1 MHFRGCSGG
10 LCTCCFN
17 VFPEALTANSHILIH
32 AVVWDRLLSISEEGG
47 VIHRTGFS
55 LPTVT
60 LNLGILALFGVLII
74 ICLTP
79 LDGYRLYTLARS
91 VVSLLLFG
99 KCASIVT

>member
-60 LNLGILALFGVLII
+60 YFESRYVGTFWCPHNHMPYSFG
-74 ICLTP
+74 
-79 LDGYRLYTLARS
+79 S
-91 VVSLLLFG
+91 
-99 KCASIVT
+99 